1 MLALGSNCL
10 VRPCIRSEETMN
22 DQDHNAEIAQ
32 LQSWL
37 AADKAEIE
45 ALRTSLA
52 HWKVFAEHAEGEHAA
67 WKKTGTE
74 LYDEV
79 RRLHIAIARAVPAM
93 HSYASKNPKHHMNGA
108 LQDPCGVH
116 AWLADFGA

>member
-1 MLALGSNCL
+1 MTDLVQKLRDRKQAIAWRRGQDTDYPTKWEPDALC
-10 VRPCIRSEETMN
+10 
-22 DQDHNAEIAQ
+22 QQ
-32 LQSWL
+32 
-37 AADKAEIE
+37 AADEIE
-45 ALRTSLA
+45 TLRTQLA

-93 HSYASKNPKHHMNGA
+93 HSYASKNPKHYMNDA

-116 AWLADFGA
+116 AWLAEFGA